1 MPADYLPRSKP
12 HPIPPALALLIIRKA
27 EQMAA
32 RFEDQAL
39 DEMTRA
45 ATRALRRGAAPEEV
59 AQQLEL

>member
-12 HPIPPALALLIIRKA
+12 QSIPPTLALLIVRKA

-45 ATRALRRGAAPEEV
+45 ATRALRRGVAPDEI
-59 AQQLEL
+59 ARQMEL